1 MAPLLTREGAGGK
14 GTSVRCALRTF
25 PTAALAPPHTRC
37 HRPPVKFLRPSL
49 LLLAVLLF
57 AGCVTPLGRSK
68 LPQHYRKITV
78 TDYHGNLV
86 AEWIAEGNVWRR
98 GAGYRFVAVQR
109 ITPPPF
115 VTTSHFAQGR
125 KVLIDGPH
133 ITVAPCGKPDWLYEI
148 DGF

>member
-1 MAPLLTREGAGGK
+1 M
-14 GTSVRCALRTF
+14 ALRALLDSCGG
-25 PTAALAPPHTRC
+25 PHELLAAAARHLRSLYAALARARTRC
-37 HRPPVKFLRPSL
+37 HRPRVKFLLP
-49 LLLAVLLF
+49 LAVLLC

-78 TDYHGNLV
+78 TDYHGALV

-98 GAGYRFVAVQR
+98 GAGYRFIAVQR

-115 VTTSHFAQGR
+115 VTTSHFPQGR
-125 KVLIDGPH
+125 KVSIDGPH
-133 ITVAPCGKPDWLYEI
+133 ITVAPCGKPEWLYEI